1 MKTIT
6 ITDLK
11 SHYGEYL
18 RAIRKGKSLHVSRRG
33 IIIAKLTP
41 VDKDQRV

>member
-11 SHYGEYL
+11 SHYGKYL
-18 RAIRKGKSLHVSRRG
+18 RAIRKGKKSFLVNRRG
-33 IIIAKLTP
+33 IIIAKLTSI
-41 VDKDQRV
+41 DKH